1 MTTQGLQNYSSVFD
15 KFSAMAK
22 VPSWLTEIRSEGF
35 VRLEKIGFPH
45 RKDEDWRYTNI
56 KPIAES
62 QINLPVGVQFIEP
75 VPQDAL
81 NFINKF
87 ENRIVFLNGWFSKE
101 HSNLSNIGKGIV
113 VGSLI
118 DEIQNDNPALKEYFS
133 KYKEEDAFTS
143 LNKAF
148 SGQGAYI
155 HIEANAC
162 VEQPIHI
169 LYLNFESGSH
179 EVRKSRS
186 LLVAP
191 HNFINLEKHSKVTVL
206 ESYISFD
213 DSDYFT
219 NAVTDILVKE
229 GAHLKHCKL
238 QAESQTAFH
247 VGSTRI
253 VQEKDSHVETFSFSL
268 GSKIGRNN
276 LDIKLS
282 GEGVSVFL
290 DGLYAVKDKQLID
303 NHTSVDHA
311 VPHALSR
318 QLYKGILDG
327 EAHAV
332 FNGKVIVAQDA
343 QQTDSG
349 QLNKNLILSKKA
361 VIDTKPELKISAN
374 DVKCTHG
381 ATIGQLSEEEIFYFA
396 SRAIPEDEA
405 RRLLIHGFT
414 TEVLDRIQNEKIR
427 EVFGELLEAR
437 FFKD

>member
-1 MTTQGLQNYSSVFD
+1 MTVQDLQNYTSAFD
-15 KFSAMAK
+15 KFLATAE
-22 VPSWLTEIRSEGF
+22 VPSWLDEIRSEGF
-35 VRLEKIGFPH
+35 ARFEKLGFPL
-45 RKDEDWRYTNI
+45 RKDEEWRYTNI
-56 KPIAES
+56 KPIAETVIEWS
-62 QINLPVGVQFIEP
+62 ESTKQASLLPDTAV
-75 VPQDAL
+75 
-81 NFINKF
+81 NFINRF

-101 HSNLSNIGKGIV
+101 HSNLSNLGKGVV

-118 DEIQNDNPALKEYFS
+118 DEINSDNPALKEYFS

-155 HIEANAC
+155 HIDTNSS
-162 VEQPIHI
+162 VERLIHI
-169 LYLNFESGSH
+169 LYVNSGS
-179 EVRKSRS
+179 EN
-186 LLVAP
+186 LLIAP
-191 HNFINLEKHSKVTVL
+191 HNFINLEKHSKATIL

-213 DSDYFT
+213 ESNYFT
-219 NAVTDILVKE
+219 NAVTDIFVKD

-238 QAESQTAFH
+238 QAESQNAFH
-247 VGSTRI
+247 VGSARI
-253 VQEKDSHVETFSFSL
+253 VQEKDSHVETYNFSL

-282 GEGVSVFL
+282 GEGASVFL
-290 DGLYAVKDKQLID
+290 DGLYAVKGKQLID
-303 NHTSVDHA
+303 NHTSVDHT
-311 VPHALSR
+311 VPHTLSR
-318 QLYKGILDG
+318 QMYKGVLDD

-332 FNGKVIVAQDA
+332 FNGKVTVDQDA

-381 ATIGQLSEEEIFYFA
+381 ATIGQLGEEEIFYFQ
-396 SRAIPEDEA
+396 SRAIPEDDA
-405 RRLLIHGFT
+405 RKLLIRGFT
-414 TEVLDRIQNEKIR
+414 TEVLDRVQNEKIR
-427 EVFGELLEAR
+427 DVLGELLEAR